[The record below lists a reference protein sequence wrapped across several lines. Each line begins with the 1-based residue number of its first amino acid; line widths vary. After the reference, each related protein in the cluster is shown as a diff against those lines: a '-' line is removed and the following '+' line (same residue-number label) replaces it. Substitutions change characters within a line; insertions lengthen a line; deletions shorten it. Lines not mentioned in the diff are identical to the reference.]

1 MAGARVTDRGLMN
14 RASVIWGSAV
24 VVCGAITACSKNDG
38 TADTA
43 APAAVVVADSASGVA
58 VATEVAPGVIM
69 SVAAPPGTAV
79 HLADGQGRAMYVLED
94 PSGAVA
100 VCTGECLANWVPVP
114 GGATAA
120 PGDTTVRSDMIRS
133 RPGPDGT
140 MQATYN
146 GKPLYYYR
154 GDRSP
159 GDATGQGMT
168 EGGVTGRL
176 VSPSGETSKR

>member
-1 MAGARVTDRGLMN
+1 MN
-14 RASVIWGSAV
+14 RGVIWGLAV
-24 VVCGAITACSKNDG
+24 VACGAVAGCANDDE
-38 TADTA
+38 TVDTA
-43 APAAVVVADSASGVA
+43 SAAGVVVADPAAGVA

-94 PSGAVA
+94 PSGALA
-100 VCTGECLANWVPVP
+100 ICTGECLTSWAPVP

-120 PGDTTVRSDMIRS
+120 PGDTAVNSSMVGS
-133 RPGPDGT
+133 KPGADGNA
-140 MQATYN
+140 QATYN

-154 GDRSP
+154 GDQTP
-159 GDATGQGMT
+159 ADAKGQGTT

-176 VSPSGETSKR
+176 VSPKGEALQR